1 MNYVILKN
9 NFKTTLSMKTK
20 EIKTKEVKKWFYDFR
35 PDLSVHDEFID
46 SLYNQYLESREN
58 LSLDERGSFYAY
70 VVYNNRSSIIEF
82 IYTTLEHN
90 WNETFEVWEEENQT
104 HLHVKNLKELIDSKD
119 PIENQDKY
127 PHLVFNDTNVN
138 EIYLDLINDY
148 IKNIQIL
155 NN

>member
-9 NFKTTLSMKTK
+9 NFKTELSMKTK
-20 EIKTKEVKKWFYDFR
+20 EIETKEVKKWFYDFR
-35 PDLSVHDEFID
+35 PDLSVHDEFVD
-46 SLYNQYLESREN
+46 SLYNQYLESRDN

-82 IYTTLEHN
+82 IYTILEHN

-127 PHLVFNDTNVN
+127 PHLEFNDTNVN
-138 EIYLDLINDY
+138 EIYLNIINDY
-148 IKNIQIL
+148 MESIGAFEL
-155 NN
+155 

>member
-9 NFKTTLSMKTK
+9 NFKTKLSMKTK

>member
-1 MNYVILKN
+1 
-9 NFKTTLSMKTK
+9 MKTK
-20 EIKTKEVKKWFYDFR
+20 EIKEVKKWFYNFR
-35 PDLSVHDEFID
+35 PDLSVHDEFLD
-46 SLYNQYLESREN
+46 SLYDQYLESRDN

-82 IYTTLEHN
+82 IYTILEHN

-138 EIYLDLINDY
+138 EIYLNLINDY
-148 IKNIQIL
+148 MKSI
-155 NN
+155 